1 VTLTA
6 VDFYKKTTLRPQK
19 TSASAS
25 RAGFPAIFV
34 SRNSVPPADTAPASP
49 TVEFRHV
56 EKRYGSGP
64 VILEDFNLTAAPGDF
79 IALIGPSGCG
89 KSTLLKLIAGLS
101 PVTTG
106 QLILPTSAPSPLA
119 HHPSPTA
126 TATAS
131 ASASAPSPTTSSDAL
146 AYVFQEPTLL
156 PWLTAAENVA
166 LPLDLRAT
174 PPARRAELIA
184 TALALVDLTEHAGY
198 YPRQLSG
205 GQKMRVS
212 IARALVLSPQLL
224 LLDEPF
230 GALDEMTRD
239 RLNEELLA
247 IRERQRWTAFFV
259 THSVAEAVFLANRI
273 VVMSAN
279 PGRLHREIRVDLP
292 YPRTPATRRDPAYHR
307 LVDEVSQLLR
317 SVEDTPSSHS
327 SLALHRSP
335 LAPRPSA

>member
-1 VTLTA
+1 M
-6 VDFYKKTTLRPQK
+6 
-19 TSASAS
+19 
-25 RAGFPAIFV
+25 
-34 SRNSVPPADTAPASP
+34 PPADTASSSDSAPA
-49 TVEFRHV
+49 VEFRHV
-56 EKRYGSGP
+56 EKRYGFGP
-64 VILEDFNLTAAPGDF
+64 LILEDFNLTAAHGDF

-101 PVTTG
+101 PLTSG
-106 QLILPTSAPSPLA
+106 QLIFPASTSAPSPLTR
-119 HHPSPTA
+119 HPSPA
-126 TATAS
+126 AS
-131 ASASAPSPTTSSDAL
+131 DPAL

-156 PWLTAAENVA
+156 PWLTAAANVA

-174 PPARRAELIA
+174 PPARRAELIS
-184 TALALVDLTEHAGY
+184 TALALVGLTERTDY

-317 SVEDTPSSHS
+317 SVEDIAHFSSSRTPHSSPSS
-327 SLALHRSP
+327 
-335 LAPRPSA
+335 APRPSA